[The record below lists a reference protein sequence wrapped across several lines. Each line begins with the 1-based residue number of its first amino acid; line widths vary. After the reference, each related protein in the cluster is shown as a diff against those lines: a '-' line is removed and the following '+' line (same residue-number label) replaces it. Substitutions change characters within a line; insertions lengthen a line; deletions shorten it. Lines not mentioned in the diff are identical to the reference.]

1 VSAGRRSIPLLIVVA
16 VGPGE
21 RLGVLELLDSARAY
35 LRGPYRAIV
44 VDDTGDVA
52 TWWALRRYPE
62 VDVLRNWRRRGLQH
76 LLGSLQRGYRHA
88 LEQYDFQAVLK
99 LDTDALITGPG
110 LDADILTLVQ
120 AHPTAGVF
128 GSQTWRERQDDF
140 WKERLEA
147 NLPMWGPIM
156 ERAERYGYQ
165 RGEAVLGGA
174 YVVTH
179 ACLAGWAQ
187 EGFLGI
193 TPTGLRIAEDVTFSL
208 FARALGYELHDVS
221 GPSDP
226 FALAYRGLP
235 MPPHSLL
242 ARGKKVVHSVK
253 LGAEDLRH
261 RAVFARA
268 RHRAA
273 GPSVSRTRS
282 ARLRTWLRWRATA
295 ARALDEGRPRRARA
309 ILWRCLSVVPG
320 QPEVWIG
327 LVASLLPTTLY
338 RGLHLARSCWY
349 RWLARRRGRWG
360 NPA

>member
-1 VSAGRRSIPLLIVVA
+1 VVA
-16 VGPGE
+16 VGPGR

-44 VDDTGDVA
+44 VDDTGDMA
-52 TWWALRRYPE
+52 TWWALRGYPE
-62 VDVLRNWRRRGLQH
+62 VDVLRNWRRRGFQH

-99 LDTDALITGPG
+99 LDTDSLITGHG
-110 LDADILTLVQ
+110 FDADILALVQ

-128 GSQTWRERQDDF
+128 GSRNWRERQDDF
-140 WKERLEA
+140 WKGQLEA

-156 ERAERYGYQ
+156 ERAEGYGYQ
-165 RGEAVLGGA
+165 RGESVLGGA

-179 ACLAGWAQ
+179 ACLAGLAR

-193 TPTGLRIAEDVTFSL
+193 TPTGPRIAEDVTFSL
-208 FARALGYELHDVS
+208 FARALGYGLHDVS

-235 MPPHSLL
+235 MPPRTLL

-261 RAVFARA
+261 RTVFARA

-273 GPSVSRTRS
+273 GPSVSATRS
-282 ARLRTWLRWRATA
+282 ARLRAWLRWRAAA
-295 ARALDEGRPRRARA
+295 ARALHEGRPRRARA

-320 QPEVWIG
+320 QPGVWIG
-327 LVASLLPTTLY
+327 LAVSVLPTTLY
-338 RGLHLARSCWY
+338 RAVHLARSYWY
-349 RWLARRRGRWG
+349 QWLGRRT
-360 NPA
+360 